1 MASRAVGTNPF
12 RADVAAATNPSSQCS
27 LIALPVTCIPT
38 TGREAGGV
46 VAGALEPLLTD
57 RVSGRLT
64 YSTGMLIFSPEG
76 RAKMIFPDW
85 SGFPST
91 TSTFSP
97 VRITMY
103 CAWAAEA
110 TRLV

>member
-1 MASRAVGTNPF
+1 MLVDRIARHLYTDDWSRG
-12 RADVAAATNPSSQCS
+12 
-27 LIALPVTCIPT
+27 
-38 TGREAGGV
+38 GGV

-64 YSTGMLIFSPEG
+64 YSTGMLIFSPE

-110 TRLV
+110 TRLEACNKTCGRYQHLEIIHTNGGVA